1 MVYRIPTKL
10 HALVYLTAALML
22 PNGMPATAMIQ
33 HESIASTIPDLWMAN
48 PAEVGAL
55 RTNVA
60 SDDPAYVAAMRDAFY
75 GDVSL
80 WKTSGAGQRTF
91 AATNRRRSGIRPSAA
106 TAERFGGVTRHYIAN
121 NRG

>member
-1 MVYRIPTKL
+1 MAARSAIDECYRIPTKL

-55 RTNVA
+55 RTNFA
-60 SDDPAYVAAMRDAFY
+60 PFGPLRRNRSRRKQHLDPLPLAA
-75 GDVSL
+75 
-80 WKTSGAGQRTF
+80 
-91 AATNRRRSGIRPSAA
+91 
-106 TAERFGGVTRHYIAN
+106 
-121 NRG
+121 

>member
-33 HESIASTIPDLWMAN
+33 HESMTDSTIPDLLMAN

-60 SDDPAYVAAMRDAFY
+60 SDDPAYVAAILRRTGGGRD
-75 GDVSL
+75 
-80 WKTSGAGQRTF
+80 KTL
-91 AATNRRRSGIRPSAA
+91 
-106 TAERFGGVTRHYIAN
+106 GGH
-121 NRG
+121 G